1 MTFISRMSLP
11 TCSKAALM
19 LLACFVSVPAS
30 AQTNAPANQPRPV
43 LPDGFSVTPPLPVP
57 RALGPETGGSGGEAA
72 PDGESER
79 RAVPHGG
86 CRYQD
91 QKLELLV

>member
-1 MTFISRMSLP
+1 MTFISRMCQP
-11 TCSKAALM
+11 TIGTAALV
-19 LLACFVSVPAS
+19 LLACFVATPGS
-30 AQTNAPANQPRPV
+30 AQTGAPADQPRPA

-57 RALGPETGGSGGEAA
+57 RALGPETGGEGSSSL
-72 PDGESER
+72 PDGERGER
-79 RAVPHGG
+79 TVPHGG